1 MSCLKYKLLTPEY
14 VIILSSSTFFFYFNY
29 VPEDLLCEI
38 AILTDDT
45 ALNKIHPVT
54 KNLTCYDKLKQPLN
68 CNLIFQIKIFLICKF
83 TIFFLTA
90 FFLYILWTIIDE
102 LSRWQ
107 CLILCL
113 ISSQERVSRNKLSL
127 IFNTKL
133 TSKMNKLK
141 TTFI

>member
-45 ALNKIHPVT
+45 ALNKTHPVT

-68 CNLIFQIKIFLICKF
+68 GNLIFQIKIFGKYF
-83 TIFFLTA
+83 HF
-90 FFLYILWTIIDE
+90 
-102 LSRWQ
+102 
-107 CLILCL
+107 
-113 ISSQERVSRNKLSL
+113 SSATFDFEVSR
-127 IFNTKL
+127 FDT
-133 TSKMNKLK
+133 
-141 TTFI
+141 